1 MLMAM
6 SFYDRTSPLTH
17 IPMTLT
23 PEQISRISRT
33 VRSCGQQAKS
43 LAARKYEIFEKE
55 PGDFVTSVDQTLD
68 RQLSEFFSQQFP
80 NDGII
85 TEENAAS
92 RKLYQQEFSRLWC
105 IDPLDGTRDFIEGDP
120 DYAVLVG
127 LLQEHHAIA
136 GWIYAPEPD
145 ILYHGGLDLGVW
157 QTQGESE
164 PQGLIIPPVRS
175 LDQYRVIIGDVDF
188 RTLGA
193 TFSAFLP
200 EAQFIRSPGSFGL
213 KVMNVVLGN
222 ADLYVYFN
230 RRVKLWDTTAPIAI
244 AQEAGLVCCDL
255 EGKPLRFTP
264 DAVNLESLAHQ
275 QSIVIG
281 WAPYVEQLL
290 PRLRTALDPK
300 LRNDM
305 AE

>member
-1 MLMAM
+1 
-6 SFYDRTSPLTH
+6 
-17 IPMTLT
+17 MTLT
-23 PEQISRISRT
+23 SEQITRICRT
-33 VRSCGQQAKS
+33 VRSCGQHAKS

-55 PGDFVTSVDQTLD
+55 PGDFVTSVDQALD

-92 RKLYQQEFSRLWC
+92 RKLYQQGFSRLWC
-105 IDPLDGTRDFIEGDP
+105 VDPLDGTRDFIEGDP

-127 LLQEHHAIA
+127 LLQEHQAIA
-136 GWIYAPEPD
+136 GWIYAPEKD
-145 ILYHGGLDLGVW
+145 TLYHGGLDLGVW
-157 QTQGESE
+157 QAQGDAE
-164 PQGLIIPPVRS
+164 PQACTIQPAQALEH
-175 LDQYRVIIGDVDF
+175 YRVIIGDVDF

-193 TFSAFLP
+193 TFSASLP

-230 RRVKLWDTTAPIAI
+230 RRVKLWDTAAPIAI

-264 DAVNLESLAHQ
+264 DVVNLESLAHQ

-281 WAPYVEQLL
+281 WAPYVERLL
-290 PRLRTALDPK
+290 PQLRAALDPQT
-300 LRNDM
+300 
-305 AE
+305 